1 MPRKSPLKLR
11 IQFWQLRYFFLREL
25 VKKISQCPK
34 WKKKLEIKLFLVKML
49 PWTLRMQFQYP
60 RRKTRHEAENFLLNV
75 WKWWKISFVFQKSFF
90 SKWFYRYDECGFDRP
105 GKLFLL
111 NYRKWSE
118 KSPQK
123 MQKLFRKIFFKKFPW
138 RCRKQLESP
147 ADFFRTASRNTSARY
162 SRK

>member
-1 MPRKSPLKLR
+1 MQKTCTRKSPLKLR

-118 KSPQK
+118 KRSTKDAKTFQK
-123 MQKLFRKIFFKKFPW
+123 NFLQKVPM
-138 RCRKQLESP
+138 EM
-147 ADFFRTASRNTSARY
+147 
-162 SRK
+162 